1 MSRSGVRFS
10 ALLRSRR
17 GRLAAPAVLGA
28 LALAALAAPSAAAV
42 TPTATK
48 PRVIATIKVPPGP
61 NAIAVSPLTGYVYV
75 TGVMYEDG
83 SPPPNSG
90 SITAING
97 RTNKV
102 STTIQDANDYTP
114 SSVLVSPKTGDIY
127 VGDHSGVSV
136 VNGRTNTI
144 IATIQAPDFASPT
157 AVNPVTGDVYIIDA
171 YGNGSAS
178 LLVVSGKTNK
188 IIGTIKNLADSNAVA
203 FSPYVANE
211 GNYLGA
217 GPGGVWL
224 INGKTNKVTAT
235 IADPDWPNA
244 IAVSPRTGD
253 VYVTNA
259 VLGSP
264 TVWVI
269 AG

>member
-144 IATIQAPDFASPT
+144 IATVKDNDIPSELAVSPR
-157 AVNPVTGDVYIIDA
+157 TGDVY
-171 YGNGSAS
+171 
-178 LLVVSGKTNK
+178 VV
-188 IIGTIKNLADSNAVA
+188 
-203 FSPYVANE
+203 NE
-211 GNYLGA
+211 GDYLGP

-224 INGKTNKVTAT
+224 INGRTSKVTAT